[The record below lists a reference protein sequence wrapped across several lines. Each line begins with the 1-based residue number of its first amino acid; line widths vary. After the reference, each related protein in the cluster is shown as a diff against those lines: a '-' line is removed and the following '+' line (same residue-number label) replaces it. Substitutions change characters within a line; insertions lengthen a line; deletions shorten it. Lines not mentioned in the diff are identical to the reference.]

1 MSKETIPLTNLICK
15 IVQYMTHPFLCFQEE
30 LEVAQEGALAL
41 VAVVDEE
48 EVLQVPF
55 ETQQVLIVLED
66 MVVMA
71 HRSWTDALVLL
82 FALVYALHL
91 QYPEKL
97 SGFFE
102 FIQVILLDLDDGR
115 RQLRPKLLTLKNELE

>member
-1 MSKETIPLTNLICK
+1 M
-15 IVQYMTHPFLCFQEE
+15 
-30 LEVAQEGALAL
+30 AL

-115 RQLRPKLLTLKNELE
+115 RQLSFRCFPAATHLIEMISLLSSSVVA